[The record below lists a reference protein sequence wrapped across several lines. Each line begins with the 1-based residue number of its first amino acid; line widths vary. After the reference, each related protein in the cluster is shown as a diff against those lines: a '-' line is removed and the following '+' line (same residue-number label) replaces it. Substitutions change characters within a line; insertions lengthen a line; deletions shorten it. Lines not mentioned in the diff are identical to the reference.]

1 MAKEESYVDSSSEN
15 YQSPPSAAS
24 GLWPAR
30 FSVRLL
36 CAVERNVAATR
47 RRERT
52 PIPGAPPFLEPQP
65 AEKSH
70 QVELGGPSIA
80 QFHRTETCPLTAP
93 GDVGSR
99 HQLINCVDL
108 RSVDPNLGFAL
119 RADSH
124 VLAAPQPV
132 VARHKSPQDQQSIR
146 GQAVSRLLEA

>member
-1 MAKEESYVDSSSEN
+1 MSPWGLRRSRAHGILLTRAGCN

-30 FSVRLL
+30 FAVLLL

-80 QFHRTETCPLTAP
+80 QFQRTETRPLTAQ

-108 RSVDPNLGFAL
+108 RSVEPNLGFAL
-119 RADSH
+119 RDDSH
-124 VLAAPQPV
+124 VLAAPKPV
-132 VARHKSPQDQQSIR
+132 EIR
-146 GQAVSRLLEA
+146 NKYLQ